1 MPNIQK
7 TEGIILTT
15 RPFKESSLIAS
26 FFTRKFGKIKIIA
39 KGCRRPKSKMC
50 GALEPFARD
59 EIIFYKREAKDLYT
73 LSDAVILNAFTPIR
87 MSVRKVAAA
96 QTLCE
101 FTDKTSPSEE
111 PDEKTY
117 TLLVNFLEVVAH
129 AEETSLKTLAY
140 FYLLR
145 GMGHAGL
152 RPHLA
157 DCVRCRA
164 ECGGAGEKSSFSLAA
179 GGLVCDRHF
188 DDTVISLRPETVAV
202 LRRAYDNRKV
212 TVTWSALEEIER
224 LVPRYIE
231 YHMDGLSLNSLKHL
245 P

>member
-1 MPNIQK
+1 VPNIQK

-15 RPFKESSLIAS
+15 RPFKESSLIVS
-26 FFTRKFGKIKIIA
+26 LFTRRFGKIKIIA
-39 KGCRRPKSKMC
+39 KGCRRPKSKIC

-73 LSDAVILNAFTPIR
+73 LSDAVVINAYAPIR

-117 TLLVNFLEVVAH
+117 ALLVNFLEVVAN
-129 AEETSLKTLAY
+129 AGEPSLKTLAY

-157 DCVRCRA
+157 DCVRCRV
-164 ECGGAGEKSSFSLAA
+164 ECDGAGEKLNFSLAA
-179 GGLVCDRHF
+179 GGVVCDRHF
-188 DDTVISLRPETVAV
+188 DDTVISIRPETIAV
-202 LRRAYDNRKV
+202 LRQAYGNRKV
-212 TVTWSALEEIER
+212 TVTRSALEEIER

-231 YHMDGLSLNSLKHL
+231 YHMDGLTLNSLKHL

>member
-7 TEGIILTT
+7 TEGIILAT

-26 FFTRKFGKIKIIA
+26 FFTRRFGKIRIIA

-87 MSVRKVAAA
+87 TSVRKVAAA
-96 QTLCE
+96 QALCE
-101 FTDKTSPSEE
+101 FIDKTSPSEE

-117 TLLVNFLEVVAH
+117 GLLVNFLDVTAQ
-129 AEETSLKTLAY
+129 AEEPSLRALVY
-140 FYLLR
+140 YYLLR
-145 GMGHAGL
+145 GMDLAGL

-157 DCVRCRA
+157 DCVRCHA
-164 ECGGAGEKSSFSLAA
+164 ECGGKGERSSFSIAA

-188 DDTVISLRPETVAV
+188 DDTVIPLRPETVTV
-202 LRRAYDNRKV
+202 LRRVYGQSKV
-212 TVTWSALEEIER
+212 TVSRSALDEMEC

-231 YHMDGLSLNSLKHL
+231 FHMDGLSLNSLKHL
-245 P
+245 S